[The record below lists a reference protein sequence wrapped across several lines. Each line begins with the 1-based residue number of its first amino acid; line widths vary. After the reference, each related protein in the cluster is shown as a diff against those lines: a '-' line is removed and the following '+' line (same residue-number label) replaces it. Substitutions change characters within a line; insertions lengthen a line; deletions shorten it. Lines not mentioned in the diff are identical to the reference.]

1 MNKSHRG
8 EKCFA
13 DIVSAV
19 YAFGGPVVGLQ
30 IWDKHGFNPL
40 SIVTVCVCVCLSAV
54 VIQVVSRCAA
64 GVHEHIAAGSVGVV
78 WDNPTWLPMIRCKS
92 RIIQS
97 A

>member
-40 SIVTVCVCVCLSAV
+40 SIVTVCVCVCVWVQLWSKLFLDALRV
-54 VIQVVSRCAA
+54 FMNILRPAA
-64 GVHEHIAAGSVGVV
+64 
-78 WDNPTWLPMIRCKS
+78 
-92 RIIQS
+92 
-97 A
+97 